1 MSGKSLGLIETVGL
15 AAAVEAADAAL
26 KSANVELTG
35 CEKTNGGG
43 LMLVTLTG
51 EVGAVNAAV
60 EAGVAAVRRMG
71 QVYAFKVI
79 ARTAEGLE
87 TFLRQSS
94 RPARQSEP
102 LVQSESAE
110 IIEAESQPAP
120 QREAPVQTERVKTI
134 EAEPQPAPQSES
146 AEAERQPVKAQ
157 AAESVKNA
165 APKINAPAGKPGK
178 LKPPKAK
185 PGKK

>member
-60 EAGVAAVRRMG
+60 DAAVAAVRRMG
-71 QVYAFKVI
+71 KVYAFKVI

-87 TFLRQSS
+87 TLLRQSS
-94 RPARQSEP
+94 RPA
-102 LVQSESAE
+102 LQSESAK
-110 IIEAESQPAP
+110 IIEAEPQPEP
-120 QREAPVQTERVKTI
+120 QNEALVQTERVKTI

-146 AEAERQPVKAQ
+146 AEAKLYPVAVK
-157 AAESVKNA
+157 AAESGKSATEKNS
-165 APKINAPAGKPGK
+165 APASKPGK
-178 LKPPKAK
+178 LKSPKTR